1 MQKKAIISGAT
12 GLIGHELLH
21 LLIETD
27 YYDQVV
33 VLSRRKLD
41 VKDPKIKLI
50 ITDLT
55 NIEELQP
62 ELNGS
67 DHYCCLGTTMKVAG
81 SKEKF
86 SQVDYHFPMNLA
98 KAAQAGSSFE
108 RFLIVTAMGANSNS
122 MVFYNQVKGNVERDL
137 KALGL
142 NELQIFQPS
151 FLTGD
156 RKENRLGEKLALPII
171 KALKLLPFSVT
182 KHLSI
187 AASTVAA
194 AMFAAAKSGDAGH
207 HTYQPLYIEKLA
219 EML

>member
-1 MQKKAIISGAT
+1 
-12 GLIGHELLH
+12 
-21 LLIETD
+21 
-27 YYDQVV
+27 
-33 VLSRRKLD
+33 
-41 VKDPKIKLI
+41 
-50 ITDLT
+50 
-55 NIEELQP
+55 
-62 ELNGS
+62 
-67 DHYCCLGTTMKVAG
+67 
-81 SKEKF
+81 
-86 SQVDYHFPMNLA
+86 MNLA
-98 KAAQAGSSFE
+98 KAARAGSSFE

>member
-1 MQKKAIISGAT
+1 MHKKAIVSGAT
-12 GLIGHELLH
+12 GLIGHELLQ
-21 LLIETD
+21 LLITSD
-27 YYDQVV
+27 HYDQVV
-33 VLSRRKLD
+33 VLSRRQLN
-41 VKDPKIKLI
+41 VESPKIKLI

-55 NIEELQP
+55 NIGELQP
-62 ELNGS
+62 VLDGS

-86 SQVDYHFPMNLA
+86 SQVDYDFPISLA

-137 KALGL
+137 KALNL
-142 NELQIFQPS
+142 KELHIFQPT

-156 RKENRLGEKLALPII
+156 RKENRLGEKIALPVIE
-171 KALKLLPFSVT
+171 ALKLLPFSAT

-187 AASTVAA
+187 AASTVAE
-194 AMFAAAKSGDAGH
+194 AMFVAAKLGDAGH

-219 EML
+219 KML